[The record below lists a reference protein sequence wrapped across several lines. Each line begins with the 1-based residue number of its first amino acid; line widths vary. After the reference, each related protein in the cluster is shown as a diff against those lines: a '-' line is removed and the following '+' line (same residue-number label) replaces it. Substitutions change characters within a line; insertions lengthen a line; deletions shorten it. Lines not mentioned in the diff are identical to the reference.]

1 MNSLQCNHTT
11 HRIRLQDLFVTTFE
25 KLAGVCA
32 GGYPFLSLFPI
43 LFFPFLCF
51 KTGCILA
58 KSNRI
63 FHKRGCVIEK
73 NACTLFFQKVREH
86 RLFLVLRGFL

>member
-32 GGYPFLSLFPI
+32 GGYPFLSLSYSFLSFP
-43 LFFPFLCF
+43 LFQNRLHFGKKQPHFPQ
-51 KTGCILA
+51 T
-58 KSNRI
+58 
-63 FHKRGCVIEK
+63 
-73 NACTLFFQKVREH
+73 
-86 RLFLVLRGFL
+86 RLRY